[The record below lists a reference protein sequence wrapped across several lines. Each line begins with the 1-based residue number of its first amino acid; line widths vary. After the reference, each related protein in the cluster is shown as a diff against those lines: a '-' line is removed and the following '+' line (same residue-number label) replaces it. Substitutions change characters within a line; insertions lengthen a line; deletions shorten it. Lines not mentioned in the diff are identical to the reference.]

1 MKKIVLTLAGVLA
14 ATAFAP
20 EASAVPA
27 FARQTGM
34 ACNACHYQHFPLLNG
49 FGRAFKSS
57 GYTLM
62 GAQGRIEGENNLSIP
77 DTVNLGVFTTAYFQS
92 QSKETINGVDQAAD
106 KGLGK
111 WGVPGTGGEL
121 SLFIGGRV
129 SEFAGFLAEAGL
141 GGGGPTPVTGTNDP
155 ATNTVTG
162 TADGGGVV
170 GAAKLA
176 LLFPVGDARVGTVI
190 YSSNDQ
196 GAAYSFELLNT
207 GAAGTHKM
215 MGNKGPS
222 DQHIRAA
229 YASQYLGTATAATGI
244 NVVGTNDMGFVNIG
258 AYEMAGNAAVS
269 GANNLNLTYI
279 RAAFITDIAG
289 WDSAIGIQNFGGKS
303 SVTNSVVNGYNA
315 PKATVVD
322 AQMQGDWGAMPVG
335 VYASYGTAAVS
346 TATETNPFGAA
357 VGGQTRTSFNLAAE
371 VGVVPHIVSVQ
382 VAIRAAKNGV
392 DAGTASTGVAS
403 GTSQTDNALMFGV
416 HYELAQNIGLSWHHT
431 AQSGTAWNVDS
442 AGVVGGGKTGD
453 TVLLE
458 AAF

>member
-1 MKKIVLTLAGVLA
+1 MKKIVLTLASVLA

-34 ACNACHYQHFPLLNG
+34 ACNACHYQHFPLLNA

-57 GYTLM
+57 AYTLM

-92 QSKETINGVDQAAD
+92 QSNNQTANVGTAGSTIAAD
-106 KGLGK
+106 K

-141 GGGGPTPVTGTNDP
+141 GGDGGGNK
-155 ATNTVTG
+155 
-162 TADGGGVV
+162 GGVV

-176 LLFPVGDARVGTVI
+176 LLFPVGDARIGPVL

-196 GAAYSFELLNT
+196 GAAYSFELMNT

-215 MGNKGPS
+215 MGNKGAS

-229 YASQYLGTATAATGI
+229 YAAQYLGTATAATGV
-244 NVVGTNDMGFVNIG
+244 NLVANNDIGFINIG
-258 AYEMAGNAAVS
+258 AYEQAGNADVG
-269 GANNLNLTYI
+269 GANNLNLTYM
-279 RAAFITDIAG
+279 RAVFLTDIAG
-289 WDSAIGIQNFGGKS
+289 WDAGFGIQNFGGKS
-303 SVTNSVVNGYNA
+303 TVTAPTTIGAEFNA
-315 PKATVVD
+315 PKATIID
-322 AQMQGDWGAMPVG
+322 AQLQGDWKEMPVG
-335 VYASYGTAAVS
+335 FYASYGTAAAS
-346 TATETNPFGAA
+346 TATEFNPFGALA
-357 VGGQTRTSFNLAAE
+357 GGQTRTSFNVAAE

-382 VAIRAAKNGV
+382 VAVRMAKNGV
-392 DAGTASTGVAS
+392 DAGTVDTGTAS
-403 GTSQTDNALMFGV
+403 GTSQTDNAVMLGI
-416 HYELAQNIGLSWHHT
+416 HYELAQNVGLSLHHT
-431 AQSGTAWNVDS
+431 QQSGTAWKADN
-442 AGVVGGGKTGD
+442 AGVVGTGKTAD
-453 TVLLE
+453 TLLLE